1 MHFLYVTSE
10 FITENSGGGL
20 ATYLA
25 NIARILILHGHYV
38 TIVTA
43 SERNND
49 GIIWSDGI
57 RVERVK
63 KPQGNFLIP
72 FKILLQSFLLNKRV
86 NQICK
91 KQKIDLIQYASYE
104 AVGFFYNHKIPSVVR
119 ISSDCVSWRE
129 YKVLD
134 YTNEDICR
142 CYLTD
147 RLEYFAEK
155 NNGNIYGPS
164 YATAKLVSERIH
176 SSIAII
182 ESPYYFRKIEYD
194 YSVYDEKLKGKKYYL
209 SYSSMSCLKG
219 THVIAEAIQKIH
231 EIDSEAYI
239 VFAGS
244 DHGIFYRDG
253 KMERAKDYI
262 LRYAGN
268 LADRVIFLGT
278 LDRKMLYPIVEQA
291 FACLMP
297 SRIDNM
303 PNTCIEA
310 MAMGKIVIGTRGA
323 SYEQLIEDGVSGYL
337 IGIDKPQELVEA
349 IVKMNKLSKQ
359 EMSQMEERAKEVTRR
374 FNPEETY
381 KKVIDFYKD
390 VINKNMRRKE

>member
-1 MHFLYVTSE
+1 MHFLYVTPE

-25 NIARILILHGHYV
+25 NIARILTLHGHYV

-43 SERNND
+43 SEKNND
-49 GIIWSDGI
+49 GIIWSNGI

-63 KPQGNFLIP
+63 KPQGNILIP

-104 AVGFFYNHKIPSVVR
+104 AVGFFHNHKIPSVVR

-134 YTNEDICR
+134 YINKDICR

-147 RLEYFAEK
+147 KLEYFAEK
-155 NNGNIYGPS
+155 KNGNIYGPS

-176 SSIAII
+176 SSISII
-182 ESPYYFRKIEYD
+182 ESPYYFMKIEYD

-209 SYSSMSCLKG
+209 SHSSMSCLKG

-231 EIDSEAYI
+231 EIDPEAYF

-253 KMERAKDYI
+253 KMESAKDYI
-262 LRYAGN
+262 LRYAGS
-268 LADRVIFLGT
+268 LADQVIFLGT
-278 LDRKMLYPIVEQA
+278 LDRKMLYPIVEHA

-374 FNPEETY
+374 FDPEETY